1 MVTILIAILG
11 IILYLIA
18 FFSVRKT
25 YNYTV
30 IRILRVMRIVGIA
43 LIILSFILGF
53 CNIEM
58 GCVPEWLI
66 IGGGIV
72 FFLFLLGAIGG
83 IADLAVELIRAI
95 PSGIFM
101 LILGAIINWLVW
113 EFLPGLIEISILI
126 TIILI
131 GLGIIKNKK

>member
-1 MVTILIAILG
+1 MVTILIAISG

-18 FFSVRKT
+18 FLSVRKT

-30 IRILRVMRIVGIA
+30 IKLLGVMRIIGIV

-72 FFLFLLGAIGG
+72 LALFLLGG
-83 IADLAVELIRAI
+83 IDGISDLAVELIRAI

-101 LILGAIINWLVW
+101 LILGAAVNWLVW
-113 EFLPGLIEISILI
+113 EFLPGLIEISLLI
-126 TIILI
+126 TIVLI
-131 GLGIIKNKK
+131 GMDFIKNKK

>member
-1 MVTILIAILG
+1 METILLAISG

-18 FFSVRKT
+18 FLSVRKT

-30 IRILRVMRIVGIA
+30 IKLLGVMRIIGIA
-43 LIILSFILGF
+43 LIIISFILGF

-58 GCVPEWLI
+58 SCVPEWLI

-72 FFLFLLGAIGG
+72 SALFLLGG
-83 IADLAVELIRAI
+83 IDGISDLAVELIRAI

-101 LILGAIINWLVW
+101 LILSGLVNWLVW
-113 EFLPGLIEISILI
+113 KFLPELIEISILI

-131 GLGIIKNKK
+131 GMDFIKNKK